1 MYVTV
6 IVRILGSSRLG
17 DGLTETP
24 SLGKLGVVCLV
35 NSDQKEHT
43 TRGSAS
49 PGSRAAGLPG
59 RPTIPHSLPAGTHRQ
74 PGLSL
79 RYLLPTVACCLAA
92 LTTPRFRW

>member
-6 IVRILGSSRLG
+6 VGWILGSSQLG

-49 PGSRAAGLPG
+49 PGSLAAGLPG
-59 RPTIPHSLPAGTHRQ
+59 CRAVPQSHTPFLPA
-74 PGLSL
+74 LIVSL
-79 RYLLPTVACCLAA
+79 ASVFATCYLP
-92 LTTPRFRW
+92 